1 MSGVIPNCGC
11 DERAALRTCLKD
23 GPNNGRQFFN
33 CQSQKC
39 KFFQSLDGKPWNPKT
54 SNPTN
59 PMTGSHDLNDLTL
72 KLAKN
77 SATCLEGL
85 QESQRLL
92 TRLKKQE
99 KKLTS

>member
-11 DERAALRTCLKD
+11 DETAALRTCLKD

-54 SNPTN
+54 SNP
-59 PMTGSHDLNDLTL
+59 PTGSHDINDLTL
-72 KLAKN
+72 KMAKT
-77 SATCLEGL
+77 SATCLEVL
-85 QESQRLL
+85 QEAQILL
-92 TRLKKQE
+92 I
-99 KKLTS
+99 S